1 MTTHTIA
8 MIGDMLAAT
17 AADGDNET
25 QTGDNTMTTNIKYDF
40 LGVKLDGDVVL
51 HSSGFHGEYD
61 SDAQAE
67 HQARRIYEDHDFDRV
82 IITRGDV
89 SWGASRL

>member
-1 MTTHTIA
+1 
-8 MIGDMLAAT
+8 
-17 AADGDNET
+17 
-25 QTGDNTMTTNIKYDF
+25 MTTNIKYDF

>member
-8 MIGDMLAAT
+8 MIDDMLAAT

-40 LGVKLDGDVVL
+40 LGVKRDGDVVL
-51 HSSGFHGEYD
+51 AEIGFHGEYD
-61 SDAQAE
+61 CDEGAE
-67 HQARRIYEDHDFDRV
+67 HQARRIYEDYDFDTV

-89 SWGASRL
+89 SWRASP